1 MIIDCH
7 CHFDMMPL
15 PDTYIEQREQDGNI
29 VIGMTNLPKHFQI
42 GQPHVKGY
50 KYIRLS
56 LGLHP
61 LLSVE
66 GKSQLSLF
74 NELINQTSYIGE
86 IGLDFSRQGIA
97 SKNDQIDVL
106 NEVLSSIRGK
116 RKIVSVHSRRAEK
129 ELLDL
134 LKRYE
139 IENVVF
145 HWYSGPL
152 NLISS
157 ILEQGYYFSVSEAMC
172 ISKSGRAIIEK
183 IPHDRVLTE
192 TDAPYNEKCDTIKL
206 LEELANI
213 WDVSF
218 NEAETI
224 VERNFRR
231 LLHGLG

>member
-1 MIIDCH
+1 MIIDSH
-7 CHFDMMPL
+7 CHFDMMPQ
-15 PDTYIEQREQDGNI
+15 PNVYIEQHEQDGNI

-74 NELINQTSYIGE
+74 NELVNQTSYIGE
-86 IGLDFSRQGIA
+86 IGLDFSRHGIA

-116 RKIVSVHSRRAEK
+116 KKIVSVHSRRAEN
-129 ELLDL
+129 ELLSL
-134 LKRYE
+134 LKEYE
-139 IENVVF
+139 IQNVVF

-152 NLISS
+152 NIIPS
-157 ILEQGYYFSVSEAMC
+157 IIEQGYYFSVNEAMC
-172 ISKSGRAIIEK
+172 ISKNGRTIIER
-183 IPHDRVLTE
+183 IPNDRVLTE
-192 TDAPYNEKCDTIKL
+192 TDAPYNEQCNLRRL
-206 LEELANI
+206 LEELSKI
-213 WDVSF
+213 WSVSF
-218 NEAETI
+218 NDAEAI
-224 VERNFRR
+224 IERNFRN
-231 LLHGLG
+231 LLLGLK

>member
-61 LLSVE
+61 LLAVE
-66 GKSQLSLF
+66 GQNQLPLF
-74 NELINQTSYIGE
+74 KKLVEQTSYIGE

-97 SKNDQIDVL
+97 SKNNQIAVL
-106 NEVLSSIRGK
+106 KEILGSISGK

-129 ELLDL
+129 ELLSL
-134 LKRYE
+134 LKEYK
-139 IENVVF
+139 IQNVVF

-152 NLISS
+152 NLIPS
-157 ILEQGYYFSVSEAMC
+157 ILEQGYFFSVNEAMC
-172 ISKSGRAIIEK
+172 ISKNGRTIIER
-183 IPHDRVLTE
+183 IPYDRVLTE
-192 TDAPYNEKCDTIKL
+192 TDAPYNEKCNLSRL
-206 LEELANI
+206 LEELAKI
-213 WDVSF
+213 WNVTF
-218 NEAETI
+218 NDAEAI
-224 VERNFRR
+224 IERNFRT
-231 LLHGLG
+231 LLLGVK